1 MTGLDLGVEE
11 PWELPEGWA
20 WTTVGS
26 VVSLRGEK
34 VSPTDEPT
42 LPFVGMD
49 DIENDGLTIRG
60 SRPFSTM
67 KSAGNRFYQNDVL
80 YGRLRPYLNKTAVVS
95 NDGAASGELLVFQAR
110 PGALDVRYLQY
121 FLHSKLFV
129 NASMSTTSGDRP
141 RADFADLAK
150 FGLPLPPLAEQRRIV
165 ARIDALFAEIAEG
178 EAALARARAALET
191 FRRALLKAAVTGEL
205 TREWRERE
213 ADRGG
218 AGSELMRIRAERAMA
233 SGSRRRGRKGAV
245 TEPIVPT
252 DLPDL
257 PKGWLWA
264 SLDDMLLGI
273 EAGLNVSAE
282 GRPPRRDEIGIVK
295 ISAVT
300 WGEFDETASKTL
312 PPDFEF
318 DERNEIRVGDFLF
331 SRANTLEL
339 VGAPVIVEAIG
350 RRLLLSDKVLRFRLA
365 TGCDR
370 WVELVLKS
378 SLGRRQIEALATGA
392 QLSMRNISQDSIR
405 SISIPLPPP
414 DETAEIL
421 RRVSDSLAAQDDTL
435 ALLDAEAADAA
446 RLRQSVLKAAFEGR
460 LVPQDPTDEP
470 ARALLER
477 LASSETLSKPKTRG
491 RPRKP

>member
-110 PGALDVRYLQY
+110 LGALDVRYLQY

-205 TREWRERE
+205 TREWREARYTE
-213 ADRGG
+213 AT
-218 AGSELMRIRAERAMA
+218 GSDVVARLRSLFPDE
-233 SGSRRRGRKGAV
+233 GVTRRGWRPSD
-245 TEPIVPT
+245 ELN
-252 DLPDL
+252 DLPSDWEWCAVSEAGEVQL
-257 PKGWLWA
+257 GRQRAPQHHAGDHMRPYLRVA
-264 SLDDMLLGI
+264 NVLDDELDLSDVKSMNFTPEEFRTFALRFGDILLNEGQAPDLLG
-273 EAGLNVSAE
+273 
-282 GRPPRRDEIGIVK
+282 RPAMYRDEIPGCC
-295 ISAVT
+295 
-300 WGEFDETASKTL
+300 FQKTL
-312 PPDFEF
+312 
-318 DERNEIRVGDFLF
+318 
-331 SRANTLEL
+331 
-339 VGAPVIVEAIG
+339 
-350 RRLLLSDKVLRFRLA
+350 LRFRAKPGILPDYA
-365 TGCDR
+365 L
-370 WVELVLKS
+370 LVFRHYMHC
-378 SLGRRQIEALATGA
+378 GRFKRESRITT
-392 QLSMRNISQDSIR
+392 NIGHLTQVR
-405 SISIPLPPP
+405 FVAMEFPVPPT
-414 DETAEIL
+414 DEQAAIMNRFKEMNVDFDD
-421 RRVSDSLAAQDDTL
+421 VSDAFQ
-435 ALLDAEAADAA
+435 DAA
-446 RLRQSVLKAAFEGR
+446 RLRQAVLKAAFEGR
-460 LVPQDPTDEP
+460 LVPRDPTDEP

-477 LASSETLSKPKTRG
+477 LAANPAATAPRRRG
-491 RPRKP
+491 RPKRTER